1 MPTRSRKPRNRAN
14 AGIDS
19 IRPFASNKLINVIVE
34 TPKGKRNKFKFD
46 EKLQRFCLGKVLP
59 AGASFPY
66 DFGFVPGTRADDGD
80 PLDVLLLMDE
90 SAFPGCVV
98 EARPIGVLEAEQTK
112 DGKTERNDR
121 LVAVASEAHTYGH
134 MRTMKDLN
142 RELIRELVHFF
153 ESYNE
158 MQGGQFRL
166 LAARGPRKAIAAIKA
181 CARTEARKK

>member
-1 MPTRSRKPRNRAN
+1 MKWLIKSHAFPLQQIEKPNRRGHRFDPPLRAEERN
-14 AGIDS
+14 
-19 IRPFASNKLINVIVE
+19 
-34 TPKGKRNKFKFD
+34 
-46 EKLQRFCLGKVLP
+46 QRFCLGKVLP

-98 EARPIGVLEAEQTK
+98 EARPVGVLEAEQTK
-112 DGKTERNDR
+112 DGQTERNDR
-121 LVAVASEAHTYGH
+121 LVAVASEAHTYGNV
-134 MRTMKDLN
+134 RTLKDVN

-158 MQGGQFRL
+158 MRGGQFRL

-181 CARTEARKK
+181 CMRTAAREK